1 MARAYRRPG
10 CEPMLLC
17 IDDSPAILEY
27 ERSLFERSG
36 YIVVTATSARQG
48 LKLAT
53 MYRFDAVLLD
63 YHMPE
68 MNGHELALEIKRI
81 RPKSSVVVFS
91 GSEIPEDT
99 YKLVDAVVPKTE
111 AIRELLSTVTRL
123 CGGRQLSQE

>member
-53 MYRFDAVLLD
+53 MYHFDAVLLD